1 MKGGRRVSDELR
13 DTTGFLY
20 EIGLLKRYKRTG
32 WSLAGV
38 PAPESVAD
46 HSFRVSVIASVIAA
60 MEGADPQRASFLALW
75 HDSQEAR
82 TTDIPHL
89 TKRYVSA
96 ASNEQVT
103 ADQVRPLPVPVADMI
118 AGAVAEYENGE
129 TAEARCARDAD
140 KLECLLQA
148 REYEE
153 QGHANVQPWID
164 TSIDSLQT
172 ATAKALAAEA
182 VSQNTLDWLE
192 RAKQTPPNG
201 QATRQL

>member
-1 MKGGRRVSDELR
+1 MSDELR

-32 WSLAGV
+32 WSLVGV

-46 HSFRVSVIASVIAA
+46 HSFRVSIVASVIAA

-75 HDSQEAR
+75 HDSQETR

-103 ADQVRPLPVPVADMI
+103 ADQVRPLPTPVADMV

-129 TAEARCARDAD
+129 TPEARCARDAD

-148 REYEE
+148 REYQE
-153 QGHANVQPWID
+153 QGHTNVQPWID
-164 TSIDSLQT
+164 TSLDSLNT

-182 VSQNTLDWLE
+182 ISQNTLDWLE
-192 RAKQTPPNG
+192 RAKQTPPIG
-201 QATRQL
+201 E